1 MAVISDSARAEFF
14 EKIKP
19 VKGMIEASL
28 KKEKDMEVL
37 MRQDSAG
44 IEYKKL
50 FLCEEMIY
58 ASTLYM
64 SINSVSVELLG
75 TKNNDALNDARKML
89 YKAVIYMENV
99 VSNKVDCPY
108 SELEAYLE
116 KIANTPLEK
125 RLDLMKKLGVAIQ
138 MLIDAFGD
146 NSKWKQSFVELR
158 GRFVVV
164 AKNFLDMKQASKDYF
179 DPRSPDYDNTVIY
192 INFLKKMLDKSA
204 MEYRDRYELASRRI
218 DDMRIAINL
227 LIALRRIAMAINEG
241 TCRRNKKEG
250 SCLENQDGSRHSFWS
265 EQIAFLQESYEQG
278 FCTQNI

>member
-108 SELEAYLE
+108 SELESYLE

-227 LIALRRIAMAINEG
+227 LIALRRIAMVINDKVLAEEI
-241 TCRRNKKEG
+241 RKKALVWKTKMEADTRSG
-250 SCLENQDGSRHSFWS
+250 QSK
-265 EQIAFLQESYEQG
+265 
-278 FCTQNI
+278 

>member
-1 MAVISDSARAEFF
+1 MPILL
-14 EKIKP
+14 
-19 VKGMIEASL
+19 L
-28 KKEKDMEVL
+28 K
-37 MRQDSAG
+37 
-44 IEYKKL
+44 
-50 FLCEEMIY
+50 
-58 ASTLYM
+58 
-64 SINSVSVELLG
+64 
-75 TKNNDALNDARKML
+75 
-89 YKAVIYMENV
+89 
-99 VSNKVDCPY
+99 
-108 SELEAYLE
+108 
-116 KIANTPLEK
+116 K

-227 LIALRRIAMAINEG
+227 LIALRRIAMAINDKVLAEEI
-241 TCRRNKKEG
+241 RKKALVWKTKMEADTRSG
-250 SCLENQDGSRHSFWS
+250 QSK
-265 EQIAFLQESYEQG
+265 
-278 FCTQNI
+278 